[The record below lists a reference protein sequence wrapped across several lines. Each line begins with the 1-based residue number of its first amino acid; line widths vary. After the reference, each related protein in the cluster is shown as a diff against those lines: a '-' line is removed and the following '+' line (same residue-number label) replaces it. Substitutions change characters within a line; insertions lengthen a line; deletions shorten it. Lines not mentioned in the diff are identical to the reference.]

1 MATLLLVIICIAF
14 IGLGIPDSLFGA
26 AWPAIYP
33 EFGIPVSYA
42 PLVTCL
48 ISVGTVLSSLLSTR
62 LIARFGTAKV
72 SFGCTLLTAAALLG
86 FSLSGNLLWMML
98 FAVPLGL
105 GAGSI
110 DTGLNN
116 YVALHY
122 KASHMSYLHC
132 FYGVGVTVSPWV
144 LSIILKASSWR
155 QGYQVL
161 FLIQLAIAAIL
172 LFSLPLW
179 KKVESKDPVEEEMEV
194 LSIKQI
200 LSLRGAPFS
209 LLVYLGSCGMEAV
222 ILGYGS
228 TYLTQSHGITPAA
241 AAEVI
246 TYYYIG
252 MTLGRALS
260 GMISKKFFSEQILII
275 GEGITVAAILLLLFA
290 KTPFLAGAA
299 LFLVGLGNGP
309 VFPNMTHL
317 VPIHYGKAKSQ
328 AFIGLQGAVAYVAFM
343 LLPVITGLLIRH
355 VGPGTF
361 PVILAAAM
369 ALTAAATFTI
379 LRIHSDKYPKEK

>member
-26 AWPAIYP
+26 VWPAIYP
-33 EFGIPVSYA
+33 DFGIPVSYA

-62 LIARFGTAKV
+62 LITRFGTALV

-98 FAVPLGL
+98 FAIPLGL

-144 LSIILKASSWR
+144 LSIILKNGTWR

-161 FLIQLAIAAIL
+161 FLVQLAIAAVL
-172 LFSLPLW
+172 LFSMPLW
-179 KKVESKDPVEEEMEV
+179 KKMAAADSVEEEMEI
-194 LSIKQI
+194 LSVKQI

-209 LLVYLGSCGMEAV
+209 LLVYLGSCGIEAV

-228 TYLTQSHGITPAA
+228 TYLTQGHSITTQA
-241 AAEVI
+241 AAEII
-246 TYYYIG
+246 TYYYLG

-260 GMISKKFFSEQILII
+260 GLISKKFLSEQILAM
-275 GEGITVAAILLLLFA
+275 GEGLTVAAIVLLLFS
-290 KTPFLAGAA
+290 KTPFLAGTA

-317 VPIHYGKAKSQ
+317 APIHYGKSKSQ
-328 AFIGLQGAVAYVAFM
+328 AFIGLQGAVSYASFL
-343 LLPVITGLLIRH
+343 LLPVITGTLIRY

-361 PVILAAAM
+361 PWILTGAM
-369 ALTAAATFTI
+369 AVTGLSTIAT
-379 LRIHSDKYPKEK
+379 LRVHSDKLPKE

>member
-1 MATLLLVIICIAF
+1 MATLLLCIICIAF
-14 IGLGIPDSLFGA
+14 IGLGIPDSLFGTV
-26 AWPAIYP
+26 WPAIYP

-48 ISVGTVLSSLLSTR
+48 ISVGTVLSSLMSTR
-62 LIARFGTAKV
+62 LIARFGTAMV
-72 SFGCTLLTAAALLG
+72 SFFCTILTAVALLC
-86 FSLSGNLLWMML
+86 FSLSSNLMWMML
-98 FAVPLGL
+98 FAIPLGL

-132 FYGVGVTVSPWV
+132 FYGVGVTVSPWI
-144 LSIILKASSWR
+144 LSFTLKNAGWR
-155 QGYQVL
+155 QGYQTL
-161 FLIQLAIAAIL
+161 FLVQLAIAAVL

-179 KKVESKDPVEEEMEV
+179 KKMAEKDPVEEEMEI
-194 LSIKQI
+194 LSIKEV
-200 LSLRGAPFS
+200 LSLKGAPFS
-209 LLVYLGSCGMEAV
+209 LAVYLGSCGIEAV

-228 TYLTQSHGITPAA
+228 TYLTQGHSITTAA

-246 TYYYIG
+246 TYYYLG

-260 GMISKKFFSEQILII
+260 GLFSKKLRAEQILTI
-275 GEGITVAAILLLLFA
+275 GEAVTVIAIGLLLFA
-290 KTPFLAGAA
+290 KTPFIAGAA

-317 VPIHYGKAKSQ
+317 APIHYGKTKSQ
-328 AFIGLQGAVAYVAFM
+328 AFIGLQGAVSYASFL

-355 VGPGTF
+355 VGAGTF
-361 PVILAAAM
+361 PWILTVAM
-369 ALTAAATFTI
+369 VVTALSTAAT
-379 LRIHSDKYPKEK
+379 LRIHAHK

>member
-14 IGLGIPDSLFGA
+14 IGLGIPDSLFGTV
-26 AWPAIYP
+26 WPAIYP

-86 FSLSGNLLWMML
+86 FSVSVNLLWMML

-132 FYGVGVTVSPWV
+132 FYGVGVTVSPWI
-144 LSIILKASSWR
+144 LSIILKTSGWR

-179 KKVESKDPVEEEMEV
+179 KKVESKDPVEEEMEI
-194 LSIKQI
+194 LSIRQI

-209 LLVYLGSCGMEAV
+209 LLVYLGSCGIEAV

-228 TYLTQSHGITPAA
+228 TYLTQGHGITTAA

-260 GMISKKFFSEQILII
+260 GVISKKFLSEQILII
-275 GEGITVAAILLLLFA
+275 GECITVAAIVLLLFA
-290 KTPFLAGAA
+290 KTTFLAGTA

-317 VPIHYGKAKSQ
+317 VPIHYGKTKSQ

-355 VGPGTF
+355 VGPVTF

>member
-1 MATLLLVIICIAF
+1 MATLLLIVICIAF
-14 IGLGIPDSLFGA
+14 IGLGIPDSLFGTV
-26 AWPAIYP
+26 WPAVYP
-33 EFGIPVSYA
+33 EFGVPVSAA

-48 ISVGTVLSSLLSTR
+48 ISVGTILSALLSTR

-72 SFGCTLLTAAALLG
+72 SFFCTLLTAAALLG
-86 FSLSGNLLWMML
+86 FSASANLWWMML
-98 FAVPLGL
+98 FAIPLGL

-144 LSIILKASSWR
+144 LSMTLKSAGWR

-161 FLIQLAIAAIL
+161 FLVQLAIAAVL

-179 KKVESKDPVEEEMEV
+179 KKMAQKEPEQVEMEI
-194 LSIKQI
+194 LSIRQI
-200 LSLRGAPFS
+200 LSLRGAPIS
-209 LLVYLGSCGMEAV
+209 LLVYLGSCGIEAI

-228 TYLTQSHGITPAA
+228 TFLTQSHGVTAAA
-241 AAEVI
+241 AAEII
-246 TYYYIG
+246 TYYYLG

-260 GMISKKFFSEQILII
+260 GLISKRFLSEQILIM
-275 GEGITVAAILLLLFA
+275 GESITAIAVLLLLVSR
-290 KTPFLAGAA
+290 TPFLAGLG

-317 VPIHYGKAKSQ
+317 APIHYGKAKSQ
-328 AFIGLQGAVAYVAFM
+328 AFIGLQGAVSYASFM
-343 LLPVITGLLIRH
+343 LLPVLTGLMIQN
-355 VGPGTF
+355 VGSHTF
-361 PVILAAAM
+361 PWILAVTTVM
-369 ALTAAATFTI
+369 TAAATAAI
-379 LRIHSDKYPKEK
+379 LHIHSDKYPKER

>member
-26 AWPAIYP
+26 VWPAIYP
-33 EFGIPVSYA
+33 DFGIPVSYA

-62 LIARFGTAKV
+62 LIARFGTALV

-98 FAVPLGL
+98 FAIPLGL

-144 LSIILKASSWR
+144 LSIILKNGTWR

-161 FLIQLAIAAIL
+161 FLVQLAIAAVL

-179 KKVESKDPVEEEMEV
+179 KKMAAADPVEEEMEI
-194 LSIKQI
+194 LSVKQI

-209 LLVYLGSCGMEAV
+209 LLVYLGSCGIEAV

-228 TYLTQSHGITPAA
+228 TYLTQGHSITTQA
-241 AAEVI
+241 AAEII
-246 TYYYIG
+246 TYYYLG

-260 GMISKKFFSEQILII
+260 GLISKKFLSEQILAM
-275 GEGITVAAILLLLFA
+275 GEGLTVAAVVLLLFS

-317 VPIHYGKAKSQ
+317 APIHYGKSKSQ
-328 AFIGLQGAVAYVAFM
+328 AFIGLQGAVSYASFL
-343 LLPVITGLLIRH
+343 LLPVITGTLIRY

-361 PVILAAAM
+361 PWILTGAM
-369 ALTAAATFTI
+369 AVTGLSTAAT
-379 LRIHSDKYPKEK
+379 LRVHSDKLPKE

>member
-14 IGLGIPDSLFGA
+14 IGLGIPDSLFGTV
-26 AWPAIYP
+26 WPAIYP

-86 FSLSGNLLWMML
+86 FSVSGNLLWMML

-132 FYGVGVTVSPWV
+132 FYGVGVTVSPWI
-144 LSIILKASSWR
+144 LSIILKTSGWR

-179 KKVESKDPVEEEMEV
+179 KKVESKDPVEEEMEI

-209 LLVYLGSCGMEAV
+209 LLVYLGSCGIEAV

-228 TYLTQSHGITPAA
+228 TYLTQGHGITTAA

-260 GMISKKFFSEQILII
+260 GMLSKKFLSEQILII
-275 GEGITVAAILLLLFA
+275 GEGITVAAIVLLLFA
-290 KTPFLAGAA
+290 GTPFLAGAA

-317 VPIHYGKAKSQ
+317 VPIHYGKTKSQ